1 MYGDVGK
8 DCTDT
13 AEKML
18 GYRWLSLGIRLAIVK
33 LGIRLEMVRYELRD
47 RWTRWTR
54 TPVVSEAAHFQNS
67 L

>member
-13 AEKML
+13 AEKLL

-33 LGIRLEMVRYELRD
+33 LGIRLEMVQFRY
-47 RWTRWTR
+47 
-54 TPVVSEAAHFQNS
+54 
-67 L
+67 